1 MNTNYVQRPAEWW
14 REYFLINGNSLMAI
28 PWQMGVELSDE
39 EREAIATSVQEFQL
53 GESSEGKH
61 LIHAARAYVQR
72 TNDPAYPH
80 TLALFIAEENRHAR
94 DLGRFLDLAGIGRA
108 QRAWPDSVFRW
119 LRHRAGL
126 ELSISVLVTA
136 EIIAKVYYAA
146 LRDSTRSIVLRLLCD
161 QICHD
166 EVMHVFF
173 QTERLA
179 ILRRGRNWMTLAAV
193 SLGHRILFGGAC
205 LVVWHKHG
213 TAMRAGGVGFRCYW
227 RECWREMRDA
237 LGRMNPRRCV
247 FEKREGAAAAGA
259 VDAVGIRSLAVDPI
273 D

>member
-1 MNTNYVQRPAEWW
+1 MNPEYVQRPTEWW
-14 REYFLINGNSLMAI
+14 REYFLINANSLMEI
-28 PWQMGVELSDE
+28 PWQHGVQLSPQ
-39 EREAIATSVQEFQL
+39 ERDAIASSVQEFQL
-53 GESSEGKH
+53 GESSEGRH
-61 LIHAARAYVQR
+61 IISAARAYAQR
-72 TNDPAYPH
+72 AGDPAYPH
-80 TLALFIAEENRHAR
+80 TLALFIAEEHRHAR
-94 DLGRFLDLAGIGRA
+94 DLGRFLDSAGLGRA
-108 QRAWPDSVFRW
+108 KRAWPDSVFRW

-179 ILRRGRNWMTLAAV
+179 ILRKRRSWAALFVIALA
-193 SLGHRILFGGAC
+193 HRVLFAGTC

-213 TAMRAGGVGFRCYW
+213 PAMRAGRVGFRSYW
-227 RECWREMRDA
+227 RKCWREMAEA
-237 LGRMNPRRCV
+237 LGRMNPRRYA
-247 FEKREGAAAAGA
+247 FEKSQAAPPGAGQPM
-259 VDAVGIRSLAVDPI
+259 GIRSLLVDPI